1 MRRVTRL
8 SSLLCLP
15 LCCVLGPLPL
25 AAQRAPR
32 ASVGATRIAVYD
44 SRIVFDSMPERA
56 AVESEFALEQAK
68 ARTMLAE
75 ASDSLRQTLDE
86 YTKAEARLSPRER
99 EAGSLHLR
107 ARELLVEEMVANL
120 DALVLQRLEALRRP
134 LLDRIRQAVRTVRTR
149 QGMQLVID
157 LASEGVIID
166 ADPSID
172 LTAAVL
178 AELRRPAPARE
189 PDESVPRLRRP
200 R

>member
-1 MRRVTRL
+1 M
-8 SSLLCLP
+8 
-15 LCCVLGPLPL
+15 
-25 AAQRAPR
+25 
-32 ASVGATRIAVYD
+32 RIAVYD

-107 ARELLVEEMVANL
+107 ARELLVEEMMANL
-120 DALVLQRLEALRRP
+120 DALVLQRLETLRRP
-134 LLDRIRQAVRTVRTR
+134 LLDRIRKAVRTVRTR
-149 QGMQLVID
+149 QGVQLVID
-157 LASEGVIID
+157 LASEGVVID

-172 LTAAVL
+172 VTAAVL
-178 AELRRPAPARE
+178 AELRKPDPARE
-189 PDESVPRLRRP
+189 PDVSAPERWR
-200 R
+200 